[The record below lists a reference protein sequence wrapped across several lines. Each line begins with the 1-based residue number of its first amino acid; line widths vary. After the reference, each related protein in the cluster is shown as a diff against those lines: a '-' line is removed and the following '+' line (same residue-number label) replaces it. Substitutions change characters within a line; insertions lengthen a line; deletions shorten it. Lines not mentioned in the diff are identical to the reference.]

1 MDALP
6 PTKLSILLGLMES
19 GKWQQALA
27 LAAKFHD
34 LGDHKKQITRAH
46 DALQN
51 PELYKQMGKNPM
63 ELLQAGIKAL
73 KERYHA

>member
-1 MDALP
+1 MP
-6 PTKLSILLGLMES
+6 PTKLSILQAHMAAGE
-19 GKWQQALA
+19 WRQALA

-63 ELLQAGIKAL
+63 ALMQEGIAAL
-73 KERYHA
+73 KERYHG